1 MNAIIIVDHI
11 RLFVKIYRILNV
23 RRRGAVLLN
32 NHFIRNFIRSDG
44 LYIVFIALLTAVT
57 SEIKVIPFNGEAF
70 RFGLGSITFFLLL
83 LIRPPA
89 SLIRAG
95 LITGLTVVCFRL
107 FGDILHHTG
116 LLDSIKMHSPVLLF
130 YFLFALGLKFI
141 KIEQYKASPLL
152 LGGWAAGLEFIGN
165 SAEQLARVLLLNGVN
180 VTFHEWILL
189 GGVAVLRSYFVVGLY
204 SSIIISEHKKR
215 MQEMLNLGSELY
227 AETLYL
233 QKSMNHIEQ
242 ITASSHDLYRTLKKK
257 ELHELSVQ
265 ALLIA
270 QEIHE
275 VKKDSQRIFAGLSKM
290 TNEKRNEIFYLS
302 DLIDYVITAN
312 KKYSELLK
320 KNISFHVFISSD
332 FETNQQIPLLA
343 LLNNITANAVESI
356 ISKGEIVFELFEEGE
371 NSCFVIKDSGEGIPK
386 EDVSIIFEPGY
397 TTKFSTQGAAATGIG
412 LSHVQEIIQTL
423 EGQIQIETPGNGT
436 VFRIEIPAEN
446 IRM

>member
-1 MNAIIIVDHI
+1 MINN
-11 RLFVKIYRILNV
+11 LF
-23 RRRGAVLLN
+23 N
-32 NHFIRNFIRSDG
+32 NNFKRSDG
-44 LYIVFIALLTAVT
+44 LYLVFIALLTAIA
-57 SEIKVIPFNGEAF
+57 SEIKVIPFNGDAF
-70 RFGLGSITFFLLL
+70 RFGLGSIAFFLLI

-89 SLIRAG
+89 SLIRTG

-107 FGDILHHTG
+107 FGDMLHQTD
-116 LLDSIKMHSPVLLF
+116 LAVSLKTHSPVLLF
-130 YFLFALGLKFI
+130 YFLYALGLNFI
-141 KIEQYKASPLL
+141 KIEQYKTSPLL
-152 LGGWAAGLEFIGN
+152 LGAWAAGFEFIGN
-165 SAEQLARVLLLNGVN
+165 SAEQLARLLLLSGVN

-215 MQEMLNLGSELY
+215 MQETLSLGSELY

-233 QKSMNHIEQ
+233 QKSMDHIEQ
-242 ITASSHDLYRTLKKK
+242 ITASSHDLYRRLKKK

-290 TNEKRNEIFYLS
+290 TNEKRNENFFLS
-302 DLIDYVITAN
+302 DLIDLVMTSN

-320 KNISFHVFISSD
+320 KNITFHELISSD

-356 ISKGEIVFELFEEGE
+356 KNKGEIILELFEEGE
-371 NSCFVIKDSGEGIPK
+371 TTYFIIKDSGDGIPK
-386 EDVSIIFEPGY
+386 EDISIIFEPGY
-397 TTKFSTQGAAATGIG
+397 TTKFSVQGVAATGIG
-412 LSHVQEIIQTL
+412 LSHVQEIIRTL
-423 EGQIQIETPGNGT
+423 KGQIRIETPGNGT
-436 VFRIEIPAEN
+436 VFRIEIPTEN
-446 IRM
+446 IRK